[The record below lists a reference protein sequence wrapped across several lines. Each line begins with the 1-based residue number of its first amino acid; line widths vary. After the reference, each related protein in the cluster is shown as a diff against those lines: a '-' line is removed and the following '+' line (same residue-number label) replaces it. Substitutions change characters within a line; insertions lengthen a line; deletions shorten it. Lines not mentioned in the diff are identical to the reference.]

1 MQSEGLKLILS
12 GPSGSGKGTIVKEL
26 IKEENF
32 VVSISATTRKPRVGE
47 EHGKHYFFKTTEEFE
62 EMIAKEELLEYA
74 NFCNNYYGTPKAL
87 INDAI
92 KSGKDIIL
100 EIEVQGA
107 MQAKSAYPDA
117 ILIFIMPPTFE
128 ELQSRL
134 SGRGTESDDVIE
146 ARLNRA
152 REELLAFKEY
162 DYIVINDN
170 LEDAVTEI
178 KQIVQAE
185 KLRSYRYKSY
195 IEQMLSN

>member
-1 MQSEGLKLILS
+1 
-12 GPSGSGKGTIVKEL
+12 
-26 IKEENF
+26 
-32 VVSISATTRKPRVGE
+32 
-47 EHGKHYFFKTTEEFE
+47 
-62 EMIAKEELLEYA
+62 
-74 NFCNNYYGTPKAL
+74 
-87 INDAI
+87 
-92 KSGKDIIL
+92 
-100 EIEVQGA
+100 

-134 SGRGTESDDVIE
+134 IGRGTESDDVIE

>member
-1 MQSEGLKLILS
+1 M
-12 GPSGSGKGTIVKEL
+12 P
-26 IKEENF
+26 
-32 VVSISATTRKPRVGE
+32 
-47 EHGKHYFFKTTEEFE
+47 
-62 EMIAKEELLEYA
+62 
-74 NFCNNYYGTPKAL
+74 
-87 INDAI
+87 
-92 KSGKDIIL
+92 
-100 EIEVQGA
+100 
-107 MQAKSAYPDA
+107 AKSAYPDA

-134 SGRGTESDDVIE
+134 IGRGTESDDVIE